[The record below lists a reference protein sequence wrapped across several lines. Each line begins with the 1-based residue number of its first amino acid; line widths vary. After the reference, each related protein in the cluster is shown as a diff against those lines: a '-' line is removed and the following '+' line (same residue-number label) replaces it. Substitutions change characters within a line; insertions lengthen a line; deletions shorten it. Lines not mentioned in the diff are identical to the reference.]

1 MPATASALTVAE
13 IAALVGDPARANML
27 HALMSGRAFTASELA
42 SHASI
47 TAQTASGHLSK
58 LTESGLLAVA
68 QQGRHRYFKLS
79 SPLVGRML
87 ESIGAVAAVQ
97 GAPRH
102 RPRSRLDDALRTA
115 RTCYDHLAGRLGVAL
130 AESLQQAG
138 HVVLTEDGGVVTR
151 RGHRFF
157 AEFGVDLAEAAKG
170 RRCFCRPCLDW
181 SERRTHL
188 GGALGAKLAER
199 CFDLGWLERAK
210 DSRAVAIPRKGEAGF
225 RTVFAIDLA
234 RQA

>member
-27 HALMSGRAFTASELA
+27 QALMSGRALTASELA
-42 SHASI
+42 FHASI
-47 TAQTASGHLSK
+47 TAQTASGHLGK
-58 LTESGLLAVA
+58 LTASGLLGMTK
-68 QQGRHRYFKLS
+68 QGRHRYYRLA

-102 RPRSRLDDALRTA
+102 RPPSRLDDALRNA

-130 AESLQQAG
+130 ADSLQRAG
-138 HVVLTEDGGVVTR
+138 HVTLSEDGGVVTR
-151 RGHRFF
+151 RGEKFL
-157 AEFGVDLAEAAKG
+157 AEFGIDLAGAASG

-188 GGALGAKLAER
+188 AGALGAKLAER
-199 CFDLGWLERAK
+199 CFDLGWIERVK
-210 DSRAVAIPRKGEAGF
+210 HSRAVAIPRKGEAGF
-225 RTVFAIDLA
+225 RKLFAIDLA
-234 RQA
+234 WP